1 MRALRESIFIC
12 LSNDGSSFL
21 SAGSHMA
28 VEIAG
33 RLSDAHEPREDDDAT
48 SGGKERMAGTEHE
61 PIMTDSPHYAHV
73 FRIDDARPLDRV
85 AEGPVGHPQRDRVA
99 AAQGVD
105 VAKRRAVGRPVAG
118 D

>member
-1 MRALRESIFIC
+1 MRALRESIFIF
-12 LSNDGSSFL
+12 LSNDGSTSL

-48 SGGKERMAGTEHE
+48 SGGKKRMAGAEHE
-61 PIMTDSPHYAHV
+61 SIMTDPAQDAHV

-85 AEGPVGHPQRDRVA
+85 AERPVGRAQRDRVA
-99 AAQGVD
+99 AAQRVD
-105 VAKRRAVGRPVAG
+105 
-118 D
+118 